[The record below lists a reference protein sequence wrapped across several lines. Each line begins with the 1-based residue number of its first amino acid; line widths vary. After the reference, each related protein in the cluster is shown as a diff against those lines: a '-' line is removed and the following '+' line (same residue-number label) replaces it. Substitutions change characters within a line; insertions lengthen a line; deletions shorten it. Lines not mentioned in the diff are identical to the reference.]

1 MSEAKPSRAF
11 LAGEVAIHSNLSDIY
26 FIHSVPSREIPL
38 LWYAA
43 SF

>member
-1 MSEAKPSRAF
+1 MSEAKHSRAF
-11 LAGEVAIHSNLSDIY
+11 LADEVAIYSNLSDIF
-26 FIHSVPSREIPL
+26 FIHSVPSREILL